1 MLLLLLFLSGVTI
14 MLSDFTKLNTFLTVV
29 KEKSF
34 SKASAK
40 LGISQPAVTQQMR
53 YIEDYLDTKVLDR
66 KKNGIRL
73 TKEGEKLLLIAQKL
87 QKSIVVAE
95 QQLLGIINKD
105 INFIFAASKVIGDY
119 ILPTVLNEIKT
130 TINNE
135 VTINVSLSQECITSL
150 LDKKADMALIES
162 PIFEEGIIY
171 RDWMEDEIVIFSN
184 QPLPKRV
191 RNEDLQSYRWVCRDH
206 ESHTRKLFKEYLDLS
221 GFQDC
226 DTFNV
231 ITESS
236 SLTAI
241 LQTVLHSSKTDTPT
255 ASIASY
261 RALKEYEEDGKLFI
275 ARLPKLTMKRTL
287 YIAYLKERKHD
298 AFIDTVL
305 NFLMT
310 VK

>member
-1 MLLLLLFLSGVTI
+1 

-73 TKEGEKLLLIAQKL
+73 TKEGEKLLLVAQKL
-87 QKSIVVAE
+87 QKAIIVAE

-105 INFIFAASKVIGDY
+105 INFIFGASKVIGDY
-119 ILPTVLNEIKT
+119 ILPTVLNDIKT
-130 TINNE
+130 AIDNE
-135 VTINVSLSQECITSL
+135 VTINVNLSNECITNL
-150 LDKKADMALIES
+150 LDKKIDMALIES
-162 PIFEEGIIY
+162 PIFEDEIIY

-191 RNEDLQSYRWVCRDH
+191 KNEDLLSYRWVCRDR
-206 ESHTRKLFKEYLDLS
+206 ESHTRRLFKEYLDLA
-221 GFQDC
+221 GFSDC
-226 DTFNV
+226 ENFNMV
-231 ITESS
+231 TESS

-241 LQTVLHSSKTDTPT
+241 MQTVLHSSKDDVPT
-255 ASIASY
+255 VSIASY
-261 RALKEYEEDGKLFI
+261 RALKEYEDDGKLHI

-305 NFLMT
+305 SFLMT

>member
-1 MLLLLLFLSGVTI
+1 

-66 KKNGIRL
+66 KKNGVRL

-87 QKSIVVAE
+87 QKSLIVAE

-105 INFIFAASKVIGDY
+105 INFIFSASKVIGDY
-119 ILPTVLNEIKT
+119 ILPTVLNEIKQA
-130 TINNE
+130 IHNE
-135 VTINVSLSQECITSL
+135 VSINVALSHDCITSL
-150 LDKKADMALIES
+150 LDKKVDMALIES
-162 PIFEEGIIY
+162 PVFEDGIIY

-184 QPLPKRV
+184 QPLPRRV
-191 RNEDLQSYRWVCRDH
+191 KNEDLQNYKWVCRDN
-206 ESHTRKLFKEYLDLS
+206 ESHTRKLFKEYLDIA

-231 ITESS
+231 VTESS

-241 LQTVLHSSKTDTPT
+241 MQTVLHSSKTDTPT
-255 ASIASY
+255 VSIASY

-305 NFLMT
+305 SFLMT
-310 VK
+310 IK

>member
-1 MLLLLLFLSGVTI
+1 

-66 KKNGIRL
+66 KKNGVRL
-73 TKEGEKLLLIAQKL
+73 TKEGEKLLLITQKL
-87 QKSIVVAE
+87 QKSIIVAE

-105 INFIFAASKVIGDY
+105 INFIFSASKVIGDY

-130 TINNE
+130 AIHNE
-135 VTINVSLSQECITSL
+135 VSINVGLSNECITAL

-162 PIFEEGIIY
+162 PIFEDGIIY

-184 QPLPKRV
+184 QPLPRRV

-231 ITESS
+231 VTESS

-241 LQTVLHSSKTDTPT
+241 LQTVLHSSKTETPT
-255 ASIASY
+255 VSIASY
-261 RALKEYEEDGKLFI
+261 RAIKEYEDDGKLFI

-305 NFLMT
+305 SFLMT
-310 VK
+310 IK

>member
-1 MLLLLLFLSGVTI
+1 

-40 LGISQPAVTQQMR
+40 LGISQPAVTQQMK
-53 YIEDYLDTKVLDR
+53 YIEEYLDTKVLDR
-66 KKNGIRL
+66 KKNGVRL
-73 TKEGEKLLLIAQKL
+73 TKEGEKLLMIAQKL
-87 QKSIVVAE
+87 QKSIILAE

-105 INFIFAASKVIGDY
+105 INFVFAASKVIGDY

-135 VTINVSLSQECITSL
+135 VSVNVDLSNDCIAAL
-150 LDKKADMALIES
+150 LDKKVDMALIES
-162 PIFEEGIIY
+162 PVFEDGVIY

-191 RNEDLQSYRWVCRDH
+191 KNEELQTYKWVCRDN
-206 ESHTRKLFKEYLDLS
+206 ESHTRRLFKEYLELA
-221 GFQDC
+221 GYNDC
-226 DTFNV
+226 DSFNV
-231 ITESS
+231 ITQSS

-241 LQTVLHSSKTDTPT
+241 LQTVLHSSKNETPT
-255 ASIASY
+255 VSIASY
-261 RALKEYEEDGKLFI
+261 RALKEYEEDGKLFV

-305 NFLMT
+305 SFLMT
-310 VK
+310 IK